1 VASRGELHWIKIY
14 GKELTIFEVR
24 DSFGVFFLSTAEVG
38 AKGDKVRIKL
48 RIRNFIYLF
57 LFLVAIWLCLTSTF
71 EWQELAAGILISIVL
86 AFFLSESYSTLG
98 LPPLSLKRLLS
109 FVMYLGVLF
118 KEIVIANIDVAFRVL
133 HPKMP
138 IKPGIVTIRTNLKQ
152 DIAKL
157 ILANS
162 ITLTPGTF
170 TVDIIGD
177 RLLIHWINVE
187 AEDLDAAT
195 RIIGWKFEKY
205 LVEIFK

>member
-1 VASRGELHWIKIY
+1 MHQTKTNGKI
-14 GKELTIFEVR
+14 R
-24 DSFGVFFLSTAEVG
+24 SFV
-38 AKGDKVRIKL
+38 
-48 RIRNFIYLF
+48 YLF
-57 LFLVAIWLCLTSTF
+57 LFLVAVWSCLVSTL
-71 EWQELAAGILISIVL
+71 EWQEFVTGILISLVL
-86 AFFLSESYSTLG
+86 AFFLSASYSTLG
-98 LPPLSLKRLLS
+98 LPSLSLKRLS
-109 FVMYLGVLF
+109 AFIFYLGVLLI
-118 KEIVIANIDVAFRVL
+118 EIVKANIDVAYRVL